1 MMKVFL
7 HSFRIHDTKKQQV
20 RNGHLEIPCP
30 GHKLPQ
36 EISKA
41 GMRIKENLELSV
53 NSRTN
58 DSSPINK
65 VH

>member
-7 HSFRIHDTKKQQV
+7 HSFRIHDTKKQ
-20 RNGHLEIPCP
+20 HLEIPCP

-41 GMRIKENLELSV
+41 GMRIKRKFRAECY
-53 NSRTN
+53 
-58 DSSPINK
+58 
-65 VH
+65 